1 MVSLK
6 TAPAWALVLAS
17 TLCGQSLTQSER
29 SKAVSELE
37 RTRDLL
43 LSATANVSEDKAK
56 LKPGPNRWSVLDCVE
71 HLAVTEVAILGLIQ
85 GNLKGP
91 PSPDADRAK
100 TMGKTAMMEKFMP
113 DRSHK
118 ATAPAEIAPQGR
130 FKTLAEAREAFAE
143 ARKTTIAFAET
154 TEADLHA
161 HVYKHLAFAELDLYQ
176 WILLTAFH
184 AERHTLQAEEA
195 KAIVAE

>member
-6 TAPAWALVLAS
+6 TAPAWALVLAC

-85 GNLKGP
+85 GNFKAP
-91 PSPDADRAK
+91 PSSDADRAK
-100 TMGKTAMMEKFMP
+100 TMGVSMV
-113 DRSHK
+113 DV
-118 ATAPAEIAPQGR
+118 
-130 FKTLAEAREAFAE
+130 FA
-143 ARKTTIAFAET
+143 
-154 TEADLHA
+154 
-161 HVYKHLAFAELDLYQ
+161 
-176 WILLTAFH
+176 
-184 AERHTLQAEEA
+184 TLQVYLGSLYVNDFNTGARRSYA
-195 KAIVAE
+195 KVGFGPAGTFASVLF